1 MELTANL
8 IIQYCIVGLVLLG
21 AVVWIIWKLVGLRK
35 RSNVKS
41 CCGCALAGSCASKKL
56 RIRKPK
62 RETNVI
68 PENYKCYENNE
79 NLER

>member
-35 RSNVKS
+35 RGNVKS
-41 CCGCALAGSCASKKL
+41 CCGCALAGSCASKNTKNKKTEKGNECNTGKL
-56 RIRKPK
+56 
-62 RETNVI
+62 
-68 PENYKCYENNE
+68 
-79 NLER
+79 

>member
-35 RSNVKS
+35 RGNMKS
-41 CCGCALAGSCASKKL
+41 CCGCALAGSCASKNK
-56 RIRKPK
+56 KTEK
-62 RETNVI
+62 R
-68 PENYKCYENNE
+68 NE
-79 NLER
+79 CNTGKK